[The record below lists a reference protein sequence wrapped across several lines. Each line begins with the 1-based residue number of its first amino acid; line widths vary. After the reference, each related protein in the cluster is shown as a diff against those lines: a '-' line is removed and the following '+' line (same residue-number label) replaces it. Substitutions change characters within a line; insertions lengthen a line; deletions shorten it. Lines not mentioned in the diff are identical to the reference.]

1 VHKSGNSGPASATLI
16 QNKTNLEAPAPPLF
30 KAPPSPLPIAQLT
43 APATLCQTT
52 FLTMN
57 LSLFLKGVIA
67 VLLCLLTAILF
78 SSKYLKWRPTF
89 STTNDEP
96 KPEEPRSTSDPART
110 IGTEDAQNTAGD
122 SSASDHA
129 GKTEEPRSTSDP
141 ARTIGTEDAQNT
153 AGDSSAPD
161 HAGKPT
167 CFRITGIPLNWH
179 NNELKEAFRDVDL
192 EGVELSIFPACSTKT
207 QTALL
212 RLDQKIAYFEGW
224 KQSQEKQLPFK
235 EQGRTKRLN
244 IDKDF
249 YGLTPL
255 NSPDAPIT
263 AELVSLHVLENCQAR

>member
-1 VHKSGNSGPASATLI
+1 M
-16 QNKTNLEAPAPPLF
+16 NLEH
-30 KAPPSPLPIAQLT
+30 KH
-43 APATLCQTT
+43 
-52 FLTMN
+52 
-57 LSLFLKGVIA
+57 
-67 VLLCLLTAILF
+67 
-78 SSKYLKWRPTF
+78 TF
-89 STTNDEP
+89 STTDDEP

-122 SSASDHA
+122 SSAS
-129 GKTEEPRSTSDP
+129 R
-141 ARTIGTEDAQNT
+141 
-153 AGDSSAPD
+153 
-161 HAGKPT
+161 PT
-167 CFRITGIPLNWH
+167 CFRITGIPLKWG
-179 NNELKEAFRDVDL
+179 NNELKKQFRDVDL

-224 KQSQEKQLPFK
+224 EQAQEKQLPFK

-255 NSPDAPIT
+255 NSPDAQIT

>member
-1 VHKSGNSGPASATLI
+1 
-16 QNKTNLEAPAPPLF
+16 
-30 KAPPSPLPIAQLT
+30 
-43 APATLCQTT
+43 
-52 FLTMN
+52 MN
-57 LSLFLKGVIA
+57 LSSFLNG
-67 VLLCLLTAILF
+67 VLLCLLTAILCVLF
-78 SSKYLKWRPTF
+78 SSKSSKWSQRPVRDDPPPPYKARPEAVKHKPTS

-129 GKTEEPRSTSDP
+129 GKTR
-141 ARTIGTEDAQNT
+141 RR
-153 AGDSSAPD
+153 
-161 HAGKPT
+161 PT
-167 CFRITGIPLNWH
+167 CFRITGIPLNWR
-179 NNELKEAFRDVDL
+179 NNELKEELAQIGLDVDL

-235 EQGRTKRLN
+235 ERGRTKRLI

>member
-1 VHKSGNSGPASATLI
+1 M
-16 QNKTNLEAPAPPLF
+16 NLEH
-30 KAPPSPLPIAQLT
+30 KH
-43 APATLCQTT
+43 
-52 FLTMN
+52 
-57 LSLFLKGVIA
+57 
-67 VLLCLLTAILF
+67 
-78 SSKYLKWRPTF
+78 TF

-96 KPEEPRSTSDPART
+96 EPEEPRPTSDPART
-110 IGTEDAQNTAGD
+110 IGTKA
-122 SSASDHA
+122 
-129 GKTEEPRSTSDP
+129 
-141 ARTIGTEDAQNT
+141 AQNT

-167 CFRITGIPLNWH
+167 CFRITGIPLDWH
-179 NNELKEAFRDVDL
+179 NNKLKEAFQDVDL

-212 RLDQKIAYFEGW
+212 RLDQNIAYFEGW
-224 KQSQEKQLPFK
+224 KQSQEKQLLFK

-263 AELVSLHVLENCQAR
+263 AELVFLHILENCQAR